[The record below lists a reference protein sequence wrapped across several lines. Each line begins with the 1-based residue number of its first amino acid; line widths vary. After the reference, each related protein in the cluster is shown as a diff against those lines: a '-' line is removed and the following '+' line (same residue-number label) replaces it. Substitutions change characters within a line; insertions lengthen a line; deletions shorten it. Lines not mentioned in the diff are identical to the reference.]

1 MNDLTGKAALVTGGA
16 SGIGLATTRLLL
28 QRGATVAA
36 NYLGA
41 DETARDTID
50 RLKSEGYPVVHAPGD
65 VSSVSE
71 VTRMVADACAKLGRL
86 DMLVN
91 NAARG
96 TGRPIPFEDLDAMD
110 EDTWHGIL
118 ATNLVGPFSCVRLA
132 ADELRRTKGA
142 VVNMASVAG
151 LGIRGSSIA
160 YAASKAAL
168 VNLTTSLARA
178 LAPDVRVNAVAPGL
192 VDTPWIAS
200 WPEERKQQ
208 TTRQSLLGRIAQP
221 TDIAE
226 VVVFLLAGTG
236 FVNGQTIVVDG
247 GRA

>member
-1 MNDLTGKAALVTGGA
+1 MSDLNGKAALVTGGG
-16 SGIGLATTRLLL
+16 SGIGLATARFLAE
-28 QRGATVAA
+28 RGANVAV
-36 NYLGA
+36 NYLPGDEGA
-41 DETARDTID
+41 ILAI
-50 RLKSEGYPVVHAPGD
+50 EGLRGDGYRVVDAPGD
-65 VSSVSE
+65 VSNFAAAE
-71 VTRMVADACAKLGRL
+71 RMVIKASEELGRL

-96 TGRPIPFEDLDAMD
+96 TGKPIPFEDLGAMD
-110 EDTWHGIL
+110 ESIWQGIL
-118 ATNLVGPFSCVRLA
+118 ATNLVGPFSCVRVA
-132 ADELRRTKGA
+132 ANELRRTKGS

-151 LGIRGSSIA
+151 FGIRGSSIA
-160 YAASKAAL
+160 YSASKAAL

-200 WPEERKQQ
+200 WPEERKRQ
-208 TTRQSLLGRIAQP
+208 TASQSLLGRMAQP

-226 VVVFLLAGTG
+226 VVVFLLSGTG
-236 FVNGQTIVVDG
+236 FVNGQTIIVDG

>member
-1 MNDLTGKAALVTGGA
+1 MSELNGKAALVTGGG
-16 SGIGLATTRLLL
+16 SGIGLATARLLAEK
-28 QRGATVAA
+28 GANVAV
-36 NYLGA
+36 NYLPGDQA
-41 DETARDTID
+41 AI
-50 RLKSEGYPVVHAPGD
+50 SAIEGLRGDGYRVVDAPGD
-65 VSSVSE
+65 VSSFAAAE
-71 VTRMVADACAKLGRL
+71 TMVTKACEDLGRL

-96 TGRPIPFEDLDAMD
+96 TGNPVPFEDLDAMD
-110 EDTWHGIL
+110 EGIWQAIL
-118 ATNLVGPFSCVRLA
+118 ATNLIGPFSCVRVA
-132 ADELRRTKGA
+132 AKELRRTKGA

-151 LGIRGSSIA
+151 FGIRGSSIA
-160 YAASKAAL
+160 YSASKAAL

-200 WPEERKQQ
+200 WPEERKRQ
-208 TTRQSLLGRIAQP
+208 TVTQSLLGRMAQP

-236 FVNGQTIVVDG
+236 FVNGQTIIVDG